1 MKRIE
6 ILLATDHV
14 YTNPSQNSEQE
25 HVTLVCQLYKK
36 NNPDED
42 TQEMLSIP
50 VKVVKLISHNIYLD
64 NLILLLKCE
73 YTFLCTEPFLGFQH
87 VSEIRITALLGNV
100 EKKKEITALGT
111 LMHAK
116 PTHPSFM
123 HEEKYKFGNPTATEN
138 LYIHDHDAEITM
150 LTNGRC

>member
-1 MKRIE
+1 
-6 ILLATDHV
+6 
-14 YTNPSQNSEQE
+14 
-25 HVTLVCQLYKK
+25 VTLVCQLYKK

-116 PTHPSFM
+116 
-123 HEEKYKFGNPTATEN
+123 FGNPTATEN

>member
-1 MKRIE
+1 
-6 ILLATDHV
+6 
-14 YTNPSQNSEQE
+14 
-25 HVTLVCQLYKK
+25 
-36 NNPDED
+36 
-42 TQEMLSIP
+42 MLSIP

-116 PTHPSFM
+116 
-123 HEEKYKFGNPTATEN
+123 FGNPTATEN